1 MLFKNWICRIGQH
14 GQSYGEKSVEEGVR
28 GRIPFS
34 KLFRLLNYSLEII
47 NSSVCQGYKLTVY
60 DVNKSAIANLMEA
73 GANNA
78 PNIAEMSKDVKV
90 VISMLPSNKNVLDVY
105 TAKNGILR

>member
-1 MLFKNWICRIGQH
+1 MGSHMAKNLL
-14 GQSYGEKSVEEGVR
+14 KKVR